1 MTSVCR
7 VHFGCGAI
15 TPAGWMNVDRKRGPG
30 IDVHRDIVDGLPFR
44 DDSVDYITSQHALQD
59 LRIFQQ
65 VPAMAEL
72 RRVLRPGGVL
82 RLGLPDLDRA
92 IDAYRAG
99 RRDYFVAREWE
110 ILDGDFITH
119 ILWYSETSTL
129 FTRDFAAELLRK
141 AGFAR
146 VAQVEY
152 RLTASRFPEVVELD
166 HREHESFYVEA
177 FKSDAL
183 PVKV

>member
-1 MTSVCR
+1 MMSTCR

-15 TPAGWMNVDRKRGPG
+15 TPPGWINVDRKRGPG
-30 IDVHRDIVDGLPFR
+30 IDVRCDVIDGLPFP

-59 LRIFQQ
+59 LGIFQQ

-72 RRVLRPGGVL
+72 RRVLRPGGLL

-92 IDAYRAG
+92 IQAYRAG
-99 RRDYFVAREWE
+99 RRDHFIPREWE
-110 ILDGDFITH
+110 TLGGDFITH
-119 ILWYSETSTL
+119 ILWYGETSTL
-129 FTRDFAAELLRK
+129 FTGEFAEELLRK

-152 RLTASRFPEVVELD
+152 RMTVSRFPEVVEMD

-177 FKSDAL
+177 FKEGL
-183 PVKV
+183 PRSR